1 MLFSAL
7 LITALRCQSVWARKS
22 EPALGEGGAGLF
34 RGSNRYHFAVEVP
47 AAQMECFWHF
57 AHQSGT
63 FYLMFMVQ
71 RLTGMANNHRLFVT
85 VNSPHGALVS
95 SQNEAVGQMKF
106 QTEVT
111 GFYRLCFGNR
121 NNQFGAARVYLNFGV
136 IYEGSE
142 ESESE
147 MEGEEVLNSTLAGIQ
162 ERVQKIQI
170 QIFHMWRHY
179 NFARMRKGK
188 DHYVLLDN
196 LSYVDWWSAAQSL
209 LVLLSGFLQ
218 LHVLKRLFHTD
229 PRRAGPL

>member
-1 MLFSAL
+1 MILRTLQDPGVMLFSAL

-63 FYLMFMVQ
+63 FYLMFMV
-71 RLTGMANNHRLFVT
+71 RTGPVEPARDLRRDQ
-85 VNSPHGALVS
+85 S
-95 SQNEAVGQMKF
+95 VGQMKF